1 MASAK
6 RRRNLKTHPRVR
18 GEDDPNDNFLP
29 PDRPDQVAE
38 SESANDPHGE
48 VIDFSTAD
56 TVIDTGARKDKDDEG
71 ERPPSQVERRTD
83 AAEPAPPRRQ
93 EREDRASR
101 RQART
106 DEGTQDEDDR
116 RSYSRSVQKR
126 IARERAVVNRERALR
141 EQTQKQLA
149 EERAARQELAE
160 RVLKVERA
168 GTKVAADADVKA
180 IKAQIEALK
189 PQIASAVE
197 AGETAKALDLQ
208 IKLGDLQA
216 DLKVKEYDLTLR
228 AQNAAQ
234 VEENERKQRAAAEAA
249 AKRGA
254 RAGDGELPPEQ
265 SARGNEFIRAN
276 RHWWRREKEA
286 REAAIELDLE
296 ILDDIKEGDLD
307 FEPYSDEH
315 FEELAER
322 IHEAYPDLE
331 ICDLDREPYDFRDQ
345 VDDKQGDRGARGAR
359 VANGNQR
366 GSARQANGNRAPTGR
381 LGTSRARQ
389 SEAEL
394 ARQGK
399 VVLTEEDFKEMRI
412 FKMDPNNP
420 EHKKR
425 FAQER
430 ARTILAA
437 EARGDDRGAR

>member
-6 RRRNLKTHPRVR
+6 RKGRNIKTHPRVR
-18 GEDDPNDNFLP
+18 GEDNPDDDFLP
-29 PDRPDQVAE
+29 PDRPDRIAE
-38 SESANDPHGE
+38 SESGPGASE
-48 VIDFSTAD
+48 VIDFSKTEVVDTA
-56 TVIDTGARKDKDDEG
+56 GDEG
-71 ERPPSQVERRTD
+71 ERPSSQVERRTD

-101 RQART
+101 RQARG
-106 DEGTQDEDDR
+106 EGESEEDAQDR
-116 RSYSRSVQKR
+116 RSYSARVQKR

-149 EERAARQELAE
+149 EERAARQELADRMLKIE
-160 RVLKVERA
+160 RST
-168 GTKVAADADVKA
+168 TKVAADADVKA
-180 IKAQIEALK
+180 LEAQIEALK
-189 PQIASAVE
+189 PQIAAAVE

-216 DLKVKEYDLTLR
+216 DLKVKKYDLTLR

-234 VEENERKQRAAAEAA
+234 VEENERRQRAAADAA

-254 RAGDGELPPEQ
+254 TAGDGLPPEQ
-265 SARGNEFIRAN
+265 SVRGNEFIRAN
-276 RHWWRREKEA
+276 RHWWRRDKEA

-296 ILDDIKEGDLD
+296 ILDDIKDGELD

-331 ICDLDREPYDFRDQ
+331 ICDLEREPYDFGDQ
-345 VDDKQGDRGARGAR
+345 DDRGDRRGAR

-366 GSARQANGNRAPTGR
+366 GTGARQANGNRAPTGR
-381 LGTSRARQ
+381 LGTQRQ
-389 SEAEL
+389 QHSETEL

-412 FKMDPNNP
+412 FKLDPNNP

-437 EARGDDRGAR
+437 ETRGEDRGAR